1 MSTSVKTDKWPGGI
15 DNLAP
20 AGRTPAGFVRD
31 AVNVDPTPGGELH
44 LRTGYELTL
53 ALADCRGVLAL
64 GDNLLIAAGTDLI
77 EYDTRSASSRVL
89 RSIAGAGQFI
99 GDDLDGVLYFFT
111 ANEALEY
118 DGERVR
124 TWGVPDVLQQP
135 LPTLG
140 AGGGLLA
147 GQYKLAVTFSDADG
161 REGGTDAP
169 LILTAQLNDAIA
181 ITLPTPPDGGRVN
194 LYVSAVN
201 GTTLYLQDS
210 SEVPR
215 VVVVGSVRDDTRI
228 LTNALMH
235 APTVG
240 SVVRTH
246 GSQLAIADGKTVWV
260 TAPMRPHLV
269 DRRRGWFQYP
279 AEVNAL
285 LSDSDLFVSADQC
298 YAINSVEADDPGQR
312 VVLEFPAISGTEVSL
327 PDGRGAWMTKYG
339 QAVTAKDT
347 RGTSRMEL
355 VNREHYAPTTADHGA
370 GTVLDHNGNQLLI
383 TTMRGQQGANPL
395 AASDFFTGEVV
406 RP

>member
-31 AVNVDPTPGGELH
+31 AVNVDPTVGGELH
-44 LRTGYELTL
+44 LRSGYEQTL
-53 ALADCRGVLAL
+53 ALAGCRGVLAL
-64 GDNLLIAAGTDLI
+64 GDKLLVAAGTDLI
-77 EYDTRSASSRVL
+77 EYDTRSDSSRVL
-89 RSIAGAGQFI
+89 RSIAGAGQFV
-99 GDDLDGVLYFFT
+99 GDSLDGVLYFFT

-118 DGERVR
+118 DGATVR
-124 TWGVPDVLQQP
+124 LWGVPDVLQQP
-135 LPTLG
+135 LPTLS
-140 AGGGLLA
+140 AGGALLP

-169 LILTAQLNDAIA
+169 LIVTVAADQRLTVS
-181 ITLPTPPDGGRVN
+181 LPEPPEGGQVH
-194 LYVSAVN
+194 LYLSAVD
-201 GTTLYLQDS
+201 GLTLYLQES
-210 SEVPR
+210 RSAAASVTISRPR
-215 VVVVGSVRDDTRI
+215 VDSRV

-279 AEVNAL
+279 TEVNAL

-312 VVLEFPAISGTEVSL
+312 VVLEFPAISGTEVQL
-327 PDGRGAWMTKYG
+327 PDGRGAWMTRYG

-355 VNREHYAPTTADHGA
+355 VNREHYAPAPADHGA

-383 TTMRGQQGANPL
+383 TTMRGQSGVNPL

>member
-1 MSTSVKTDKWPGGI
+1 MSKPDIKTSWGGGI

-20 AGRTPAGFVRD
+20 AGRTPDGFVRD
-31 AVNVDPTPGGELH
+31 AVNVDPTVGGELH
-44 LRTGYELTL
+44 LRTGYEQTL
-53 ALADCRGVLAL
+53 ALAGCRGVLAL
-64 GDNLLIAAGTDLI
+64 GHKLLIAAGTELV
-77 EYDTRSASSRVL
+77 EYDTRTESSRVL
-89 RSIAGAGQFI
+89 RNIAGAGQFV
-99 GDDLDGVLYFFT
+99 GDTLDGVLYFFT

-124 TWGVPDVLQQP
+124 TWGVPDVLNQP
-135 LPTLG
+135 TPTLS
-140 AGGGLLA
+140 AGGTLRA
-147 GQYKLAVTFSDADG
+147 GQYKLAVTFTDADG

-169 LILTAQLNDAIA
+169 LILTLSDNQQISLV
-181 ITLPTPPDGGRVN
+181 LPEPPDGGWVN
-194 LYVSAVN
+194 LYLSSTD
-201 GTTLYLQDS
+201 GTTLYLQES
-210 SEVPR
+210 RSTTTSVTLT
-215 VVVVGSVRDDTRI
+215 SVRVDTRI
-228 LTNALMH
+228 LTNAFMQ

-240 SVVRTH
+240 SVVRAH
-246 GSQLAIADGKTVWV
+246 GSQIAFADGKLVWV

-279 AEVNAL
+279 ADVNNL

-312 VVLEFPAISGTEVSL
+312 VVLEFPAISGTAVQL
-327 PDGRGAWMTKYG
+327 PDGRGAWMTRYG

-355 VNREHYAPTTADHGA
+355 VNREHYAPAPATSGA
-370 GTVLDHNGNQLLI
+370 AVALDHNGNQLII
-383 TTMRGQQGANPL
+383 TNTRGQQGANPL